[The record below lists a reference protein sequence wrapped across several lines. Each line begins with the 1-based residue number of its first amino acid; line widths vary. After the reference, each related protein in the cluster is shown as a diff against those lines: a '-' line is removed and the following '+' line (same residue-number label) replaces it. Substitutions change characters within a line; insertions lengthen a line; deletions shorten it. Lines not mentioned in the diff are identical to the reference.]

1 MHEACRQKTWQARG
15 CCAGVWQ
22 WLARLAGVVFKLLH
36 STGIP
41 RRRCVAVHGNVHAVI
56 SIGLP
61 RIVTFEARGHRL
73 VATATSALAA
83 IGCSSAAH
91 CSCLEWREI
100 CITASGVY
108 GPRPVRGLQLPVT
121 LSIESTVD
129 VRWNSHHHNRNHQFV
144 ETLSKL
150 HNHFYLYQIQKSA
163 VGLT

>member
-1 MHEACRQKTWQARG
+1 MSKNADMLMTYRCTKHADRRLDRLEGAVLVRGSGWPAWPASYLNYCIPPAYSGAGEWWCTAR
-15 CCAGVWQ
+15 
-22 WLARLAGVVFKLLH
+22 H
-36 STGIP
+36 
-41 RRRCVAVHGNVHAVI
+41 VHAVI

-129 VRWNSHHHNRNHQFV
+129 VR
-144 ETLSKL
+144 
-150 HNHFYLYQIQKSA
+150 
-163 VGLT
+163 